1 MSAVGPVAAAGAV
14 SLAAAFLPPFF
25 AGAAAPSSSVHTACP
40 TLTLSP
46 SATRMSFTTP
56 AAGALTSMVTLSVSI
71 CAMTSSTA
79 TESPGALRTAAMDP
93 SVMLSPIGGTSTC
106 VARCVAAEWKPAEST
121 LNLSSNNAAGAA
133 APRESRTTRVHPG
146 VVAAV
151 ARRIAGTW
159 YARVMPACSFGE
171 SGDVKSVTGAE
182 SGRRSRRKGHPSIQS
197 WGFSENIALG
207 ETKGR
212 GVFTHPGRGCVQEA
226 RQAPRG
232 SRADRHDSM
241 CLFSVLRRLTRD
253 RTTVH
258 LMRQIFCSNT
268 FQLFTGRPVAAPGR
282 TSASYAL
289 GSVVGA
295 RREAGWRPTP
305 ASRRRSSPAMRSAR
319 SRPARCVHLQE
330 FPHRTAPIAPAAR
343 AHQT

>member
-1 MSAVGPVAAAGAV
+1 M
-14 SLAAAFLPPFF
+14 
-25 AGAAAPSSSVHTACP
+25 
-40 TLTLSP
+40 
-46 SATRMSFTTP
+46 
-56 AAGALTSMVTLSVSI
+56 
-71 CAMTSSTA
+71 
-79 TESPGALRTAAMDP
+79 
-93 SVMLSPIGGTSTC
+93 
-106 VARCVAAEWKPAEST
+106 
-121 LNLSSNNAAGAA
+121 
-133 APRESRTTRVHPG
+133 
-146 VVAAV
+146 

-171 SGDVKSVTGAE
+171 SGDVKSDTGAE
-182 SGRRSRRKGHPSIQS
+182 SGSRSRRKGHPSIQS

-212 GVFTHPGRGCVQEA
+212 GVLTHPGRGCVQEA

>member
-1 MSAVGPVAAAGAV
+1 M
-14 SLAAAFLPPFF
+14 
-25 AGAAAPSSSVHTACP
+25 
-40 TLTLSP
+40 
-46 SATRMSFTTP
+46 
-56 AAGALTSMVTLSVSI
+56 
-71 CAMTSSTA
+71 
-79 TESPGALRTAAMDP
+79 
-93 SVMLSPIGGTSTC
+93 
-106 VARCVAAEWKPAEST
+106 
-121 LNLSSNNAAGAA
+121 
-133 APRESRTTRVHPG
+133 
-146 VVAAV
+146 

-197 WGFSENIALG
+197 WGLLENIALG

-258 LMRQIFCSNT
+258 PMSSDILFKHFSAFHRQAG
-268 FQLFTGRPVAAPGR
+268 GRSSSPGR

>member
-1 MSAVGPVAAAGAV
+1 M
-14 SLAAAFLPPFF
+14 
-25 AGAAAPSSSVHTACP
+25 
-40 TLTLSP
+40 
-46 SATRMSFTTP
+46 
-56 AAGALTSMVTLSVSI
+56 
-71 CAMTSSTA
+71 
-79 TESPGALRTAAMDP
+79 
-93 SVMLSPIGGTSTC
+93 
-106 VARCVAAEWKPAEST
+106 
-121 LNLSSNNAAGAA
+121 
-133 APRESRTTRVHPG
+133 
-146 VVAAV
+146 

-159 YARVMPACSFGE
+159 YARVMPACSFGG

-182 SGRRSRRKGHPSIQS
+182 SGSRSRRKGHPSIQS

-258 LMRQIFCSNT
+258 LMT
-268 FQLFTGRPVAAPGR
+268 FTNIYSGLFKVLFSFGRPVAGRPAPGR